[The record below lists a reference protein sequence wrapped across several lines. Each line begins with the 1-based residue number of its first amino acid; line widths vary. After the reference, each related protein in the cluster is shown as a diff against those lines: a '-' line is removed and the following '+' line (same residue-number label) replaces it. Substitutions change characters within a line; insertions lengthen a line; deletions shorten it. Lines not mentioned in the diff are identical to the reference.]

1 VLVPQ
6 ESFATSVDEW
16 FEFLIHL
23 RVHIGGNFLIQN
35 KVDGPA
41 AQFKAE
47 QENGYLIASD
57 IFHVHLIRS
66 GS

>member
-1 VLVPQ
+1 M
-6 ESFATSVDEW
+6 ESLPLMDMSWSGRNSST
-16 FEFLIHL
+16 IKNG
-23 RVHIGGNFLIQN
+23 IGGNFLIQN